1 MKICKIILI
10 VIYILDIIWNII
22 KTLAADG
29 DEQVEQLVITILH
42 GLIYGILYSG
52 AGIFDI

>member
-1 MKICKIILI
+1 MKACKIILI
-10 VIYILDIIWNII
+10 IIYILDIIWNII

-29 DEQVEQLVITILH
+29 DEQVEQLVTTILY

-52 AGIFDI
+52 AGIFNL